1 MKVEDIVR
9 VAYNKAVKS
18 VQTSLYGRMVE
29 VRQVGMESAKI
40 SLEGNF
46 LSTFWWNICHL
57 AHKRKP
63 EGLTSQEG
71 MARCSSRSLKMP
83 DMP

>member
-18 VQTSLYGRMVE
+18 VQTSLYGRMIE

-40 SLEGNF
+40 SLAGNF
-46 LSTFWWNICHL
+46 PTWRTSIILPYNDVWTL
-57 AHKRKP
+57 
-63 EGLTSQEG
+63 LT
-71 MARCSSRSLKMP
+71 ALL
-83 DMP
+83 